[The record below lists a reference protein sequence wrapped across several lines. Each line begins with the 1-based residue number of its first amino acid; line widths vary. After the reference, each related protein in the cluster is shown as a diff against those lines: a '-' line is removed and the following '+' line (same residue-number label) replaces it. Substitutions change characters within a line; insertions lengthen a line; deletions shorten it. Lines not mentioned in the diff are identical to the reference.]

1 MFGERATGIAVLAI
15 VRWMLRLGFAAL
27 VLGVAAVAGVY
38 YYFAPGLPD
47 HKQLT
52 DYQPAMTTRLYTGD
66 GRLLAEYAK
75 EKRAFVPAAQMPKR
89 LIYAFVAAED
99 QRFFWHPGVDP
110 IGISRALLTNL
121 QHPGRR
127 PEGASSITQ
136 QVAKNF
142 LVGNE
147 TTIRRKIREAI
158 LAIRIESAFTKEH
171 ILELYLNQIYLGGG
185 NYGVA
190 AAALNYFNKSL
201 DELTLSEMAY
211 LAALPKSPNR
221 YSITRNAK
229 GAHDRRDYVLGRM
242 HEDGYITAEELRA
255 AKEERLTLRKRAAPE
270 FAQAEFFTEEVRRNL
285 LAAYGEKGVY
295 EGGLTVRTSV
305 DFEIQRMADEALRE
319 GLVDYDRRH
328 GWRGVK
334 DKLPSID
341 DWQHALPRYLEKHP
355 FAGLK
360 TWRPAVVLGYTNA
373 GAKIGL
379 EDGSEGVIPHG
390 DMAGRVRPVSA
401 GDIVA
406 VEPRQKPAGT
416 FSLRQVP
423 AVDGAVVVMDVQTGR
438 ILAMSGGFSY
448 QRSQYNRATQ
458 AMRQPGSSFKPFVY
472 LAGLNAGMTPST
484 LVLDA
489 PIELPGGPG
498 QAPWRPQNYGGGSAG
513 GPMTLRQ
520 GIEQSR
526 NLMTVRLARSIGMDK
541 VAAVAKQFG
550 VDDNLKPYL
559 PMAIGAG
566 ETTLLRM
573 TTAYAM
579 LANGARRI
587 TPSLIDRVQ
596 DRDGRTI
603 FRHDP
608 RTCVGCDTTT
618 AAADKIPTVVDRR
631 QPFFDP
637 ASTYQIVHIMQGVT
651 VRGTAARLAKL
662 GRPIAG
668 KTGTTN
674 DSRDV
679 WFIGAT
685 PEYVIGVFVGFDD
698 PKTLGGRETGGSV
711 SLPIYE
717 RVARQLYKDK
727 APTPFRI
734 PPGLRLMR
742 VNLADGMPAPGDPS
756 AIWEVFKPGT
766 EPTGYDYRVV
776 DGMSRFVP
784 GGGPGSDEPVDPNAG
799 MPPAWS
805 IDPSADGGDPTL
817 PPGTIPPPP
826 RPGRPTLT
834 GTGETY

>member
-1 MFGERATGIAVLAI
+1 
-15 VRWMLRLGFAAL
+15 MLRLGFAGL

-89 LIYAFVAAED
+89 LLYAFVAAED

-110 IGISRALLTNL
+110 IGISRAILTNL

-171 ILELYLNQIYLGGG
+171 IIELYLNQIYLGGG

-201 DELTLSEMAY
+201 DELSLSEMAY

-221 YSITRNAK
+221 YSITRNPT

-242 HEDGYITAEELRA
+242 YEDGYITADEMRA

-295 EGGLTVRTSV
+295 EAGLTVRTSV

-319 GLVDYDRRH
+319 GLVEYDRRH

-341 DWQHALPRYLEKHP
+341 DWQHDLPRYLEKHP
-355 FAGLK
+355 FSGLK

-373 GAKIGL
+373 GARIGL
-379 EDGSEGVIPHG
+379 EDGSEAVIPHG
-390 DMAGRVRPVSA
+390 DMAGRARPVSA

-406 VEPRQKPAGT
+406 VEPRQKPTGT
-416 FSLRQVP
+416 YSLRQIP
-423 AVDGAVVVMDVQTGR
+423 DVDGAVVVMDVQTGR
-438 ILAMSGGFSY
+438 ILAMSGGWSY

-458 AMRQPGSSFKPFVY
+458 AQRQPGSSFKPFVY

-484 LVLDA
+484 LILDA

-498 QAPWRPQNYGGGSAG
+498 QPPWRPQNYGGGAAG

-550 VDDNLKPYL
+550 VDENLKPYL

-608 RTCVGCDTTT
+608 RTCVGCGST
-618 AAADKIPTVVDRR
+618 AASPGQIPTVIDQRH
-631 QPFFDP
+631 PFFDP

-698 PKTLGGRETGGSV
+698 PKTLGGRETGGSTA
-711 SLPIYE
+711 LPVYE
-717 RVARQLYKDK
+717 RIARQLYKDK

-766 EPTGYDYRVV
+766 EPTGYDYYVV
-776 DGMSRFVP
+776 DGMTRFAP
-784 GGGPGSDEPVDPNAG
+784 GGRPAPGAEEPVDPNAM

-805 IDPSADGGDPTL
+805 VDPSADAGDPTL
-817 PPGTIPPPP
+817 PSGVIPPPP
-826 RPGRPTLT
+826 RPSRRPTLT

>member
-1 MFGERATGIAVLAI
+1 MVLAFLKW
-15 VRWMLRLGFAAL
+15 VLRLGFAGL
-27 VLGVAAVAGVY
+27 VLAVAGTAGIY

-47 HKQLT
+47 HKQLI
-52 DYQPAMTTRLYTGD
+52 DYQPPMTTRLYTGD
-66 GRLLAEYAK
+66 GRLLAEYAR
-75 EKRAFVPAAQMPKR
+75 EKRAFVPAAEMPKR

-99 QRFFWHPGVDP
+99 QRFFWHPGIDP
-110 IGISRALLTNL
+110 IGITRAIFTNL

-127 PEGASSITQ
+127 PEGASGITQ

-142 LVGNE
+142 LVGSE
-147 TTIRRKIREAI
+147 TTIQRKIREAI
-158 LAIRIESAFTKEH
+158 LAFRIEAAFSKER
-171 ILELYLNQIYLGGG
+171 ILELYLNQIYLGSG

-201 DELTLSEMAY
+201 DELSLSEMAY
-211 LAALPKSPNR
+211 LAALPRSPNR
-221 YSITRNAK
+221 YSITRNP
-229 GAHDRRDYVLGRM
+229 GLAHDRRNYVLGRM
-242 HEDGYITAEELRA
+242 HEDGYITAEEMAA

-270 FAQAEFFTEEVRRNL
+270 FAQAEFFTEEARRNL

-305 DFEIQRMADEALRE
+305 DFEIQRVADEALRE

-334 DKLPSID
+334 VKLPSID
-341 DWQHALPRYLEKHP
+341 NWQHDLARHLEKTP
-355 FAGLK
+355 FVGLK

-373 GAKIGL
+373 GARIGL
-379 EDGSEGVIPHG
+379 QGGEEGIIPHG

-406 VEPRQKPAGT
+406 VEPRAKPAGT
-416 FSLRQVP
+416 YSLRQIP
-423 AVDGAVVVMDVQTGR
+423 EVDGAVVVMDVQTGR
-438 ILAMSGGFSY
+438 ILAMSGGWSY

-458 AMRQPGSSFKPFVY
+458 AQRQPGSSFKPFVY

-484 LVLDA
+484 LILDA

-513 GPMTLRQ
+513 GPMTMRQ
-520 GIEQSR
+520 GLEQSR
-526 NLMTVRLARSIGMDK
+526 NLMTVRMARAIGMDR
-541 VAAVAKQFG
+541 VAEVAKKFG
-550 VDDNLKPYL
+550 VDENLKPYL
-559 PMAIGAG
+559 PMALGAG

-579 LANGARRI
+579 LANGARQI

-596 DRDGRTI
+596 DRDGHTI

-608 RTCVGCDTTT
+608 RTCVSCGGPGS
-618 AAADKIPTVVDRR
+618 AADQIPTVVDQR

-637 ASTYQIVHIMQGVT
+637 ASTYQVVHLMQGVT
-651 VRGTAARLAKL
+651 TRGTAARLAKL

-685 PEYVIGVFVGFDD
+685 PELVIGVFVGFDD
-698 PKTLGGRETGGSV
+698 PKPLGGRETGGSV
-711 SLPIYE
+711 AVPIYE
-717 RVARQLYKDK
+717 KVARQLYKDK

-734 PPGLRLMR
+734 PPGVRLMR
-742 VNLADGMPAPGDPS
+742 VSLADGQPAPGDPS
-756 AIWEVFKPGT
+756 AIWEAFKPGT

-776 DGMSRFVP
+776 DGMTRFRP
-784 GGGPGSDEPVDPNAG
+784 GGAPAPQGEEPVDPNAM

-805 IDPSADGGDPTL
+805 VDPSADSGDPALL
-817 PPGTIPPPP
+817 PGVIPPPP
-826 RPGRPTLT
+826 RKRPTLT